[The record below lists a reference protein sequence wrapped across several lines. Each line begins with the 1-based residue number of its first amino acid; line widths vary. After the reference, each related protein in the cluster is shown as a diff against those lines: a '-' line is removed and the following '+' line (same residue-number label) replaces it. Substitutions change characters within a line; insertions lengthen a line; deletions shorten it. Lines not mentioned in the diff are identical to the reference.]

1 MAERSVIELAEREGL
16 GLGGQHF
23 TCANPRCDEQFMR
36 TASRG
41 RPKDFHSED
50 CRRAAL
56 RDLRRIQAQLAHHE
70 RQAEQLRARAGAYL
84 RTPATE
90 AGDDTGHGPTA
101 DELQVAREAIAE
113 VRGMARFLDGHQ
125 DEFARDL
132 LDLFRAVEPLVR

>member
-1 MAERSVIELAEREGL
+1 MAERRVIELADREVL
-16 GLGGQHF
+16 GLGGQQA

-41 RPKDFHSED
+41 RPKDFHSEE
-50 CRRAAL
+50 CRRASE

-70 RQAEQLRARAGAYL
+70 QQAEQLRARTAAYL
-84 RTPATE
+84 RTTVSGTE
-90 AGDDTGHGPTA
+90 SGPNEGPSSEQMQA
-101 DELQVAREAIAE
+101 AREAIAE

-132 LDLFRAVEPLVR
+132 LTLYRAVEPLFR